1 MKNIWQWVVGAG
13 SVIGLLTA
21 AAWGVPHY
29 IRATVADEVAAVLDE
44 RSALK
49 GKSSE
54 VIDLEKRDA
63 EILVALE
70 SIKSGQTE
78 IKLTQREFANIFTAY
93 LERQAR

>member
-1 MKNIWQWVVGAG
+1 MKNVWQWMVGAG
-13 SVIGLLTA
+13 AVISLLGA

-29 IRATVADEVAAVLDE
+29 IKTMVADEVAAVLDE

-49 GKSSE
+49 GKSTE
-54 VIDLEKRDA
+54 VIDLERRDA

-70 SIKSGQTE
+70 AIKSGQQE
-78 IKLTQREFANIFTAY
+78 IKITQREFANIFTAY